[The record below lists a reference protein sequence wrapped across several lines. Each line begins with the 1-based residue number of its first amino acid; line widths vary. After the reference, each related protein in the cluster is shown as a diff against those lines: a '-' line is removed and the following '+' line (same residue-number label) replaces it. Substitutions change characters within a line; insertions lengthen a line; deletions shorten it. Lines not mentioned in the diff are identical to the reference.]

1 MTTDNEQLVKDL
13 TAKDETKALL
23 AAKCI
28 VDNANTEAFQL
39 LSDKSEFLFDFVK
52 NNVNK
57 RLQKSVN
64 KDNYR
69 NLFAFLKVYAPDFE
83 DTIVGCLAQYADEN
97 LTDELYELLEKGADE
112 EKTYAAKYFSY
123 IPDTIAADI
132 LTEYAFSDNE
142 ALAFNA
148 AKALGAMKID
158 TAYDKALELLKAED
172 DFTVLKAVKFL
183 VAFENKASV
192 PYILKAMEHSSMSE
206 NIAGEIP
213 YIQSLM
219 ELLQGD
225 FDKSYVLLCIDNILS
240 GLGEILPLNQ
250 VFCFEMFEVLEY
262 LIHYNTQNK
271 NSQASV
277 VLLKALSKFD
287 TLANNEEYTFDED
300 KNTKQEIQE
309 IYHLLKKQQEYFW
322 NAQKNLVKNELSAN
336 DIPSYRISSAL
347 RAVSEYKLVQL
358 EDEVK
363 KLLDSDNE
371 ILICEAA
378 GALKQLDKLNCVDK
392 NQILNK
398 IHDENKKAI
407 IESMFLG

>member
-1 MTTDNEQLVKDL
+1 MTVDNEQLVKEL
-13 TAKDETKALL
+13 SAKDETKALS
-23 AAKCI
+23 AAKMI
-28 VDNANTEAFQL
+28 VDNTNTAAFEL
-39 LSDKSEFLFDFVK
+39 LADRSEFLFDFVK

-69 NLFAFLKVYAPDFE
+69 NLFAFLKIYAPDFE
-83 DTIVGCLAQYADEN
+83 DTIVGCIAQYANED
-97 LTDELYELLEKGADE
+97 LTDEMFELLENGTDE
-112 EKTYAAKYFSY
+112 EKTYAAKYFSF

-132 LTEYAFSDNE
+132 LSEYAFSDNE

-148 AKALGAMKID
+148 AKALGAMKVN
-158 TAYDKALELLKAED
+158 TAYDRAIELLKSED
-172 DFTVLKAVKFL
+172 DFT
-183 VAFENKASV
+183 E
-192 PYILKAMEHSSMSE
+192 AMEHSSMSE

-225 FDKSYVLLCIDNILS
+225 FDKNYVLLCIDNILS

-250 VFCFEMFEVLEY
+250 VFCFEMYEVLEY
-262 LIHYNTQNK
+262 LIQYNTKNK

-277 VLLKALSKFD
+277 VLLKAMSKFE
-287 TLANNEEYTFDED
+287 TLASNEEYTFDED
-300 KNTKQEIQE
+300 KNTKQEIQD

-322 NAQKNLVKNELSAN
+322 NAQKNLVKNELSEN
-336 DIPSYRISSAL
+336 DIYSYRISSAL
-347 RAVSEYKLVQL
+347 RAVSEYKLVQF
-358 EDEVK
+358 ENEIK
-363 KLLDSDNE
+363 ELLSSNNE

-378 GALKQLDKLNCVDK
+378 GALKQLDKLNGVNK

-407 IESMFLG
+407 IESMF